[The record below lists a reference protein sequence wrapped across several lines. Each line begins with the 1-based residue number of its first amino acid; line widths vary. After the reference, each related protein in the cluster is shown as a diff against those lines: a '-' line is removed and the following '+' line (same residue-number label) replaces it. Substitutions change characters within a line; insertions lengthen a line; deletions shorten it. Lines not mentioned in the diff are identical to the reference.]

1 MSPDGK
7 RVGTPWYGRGIIRS
21 CAKLAYEHAQVFI
34 DEHNKGEL
42 CDDFSHFPGSGQTS
56 LFTVKKIIQGCLAN
70 PHDRNR

>member
-42 CDDFSHFPGSGQTS
+42 HDDFSHFPGSGQ
-56 LFTVKKIIQGCLAN
+56 KIEIFKI
-70 PHDRNR
+70 